1 MTSLIINIFEDNF
14 FEQCIDSSFLD
25 IKCIIG
31 NSYLLLSLIICILNL
46 IALYK
51 LSNFYKKINLET
63 NLILFSIFQIIILQ
77 LVIIT
82 SYEILIEFFNFF
94 QIFVVTLI
102 IRKFIIISKQNT
114 NPLKKNGLFILLN
127 TINILFFGFY
137 IMFLFKNNK
146 DDCFSIILTY
156 ILFYIL
162 VSIVL
167 IVYSK
172 TLLNLIMKIRNKE
185 IKSTSQSTI
194 EYSNE
199 KINKLVS
206 IPNDDNLTNNSD
218 DINQECI
225 FYSMRKKQIKPLYT
239 INIICS
245 FLEFFLI
252 FSLLIIP
259 LNNFEQSQFKIIPNS
274 IIDIIIFYLYLF
286 ICLFNVSEN
295 YICFFWIIRNEFS
308 TNYKRKG
315 KNNQERIL
323 DNKDIKRETI
333 SMKQEEPDQEQ
344 LNYFIENSLKNAPK
358 KIEKSIYMS
367 SFEDI
372 SEAQNNI
379 SDTNNSKELE
389 NKKNEKHIGEDLN
402 NKELLKPL
410 NDNNIN
416 RESIPSNMESLY
428 GINRLTT
435 NSSSQMY

>member
-14 FEQCIDSSFLD
+14 FGQCMDSSFLD

-31 NSYLLLSLIICILNL
+31 SSYLILSLIICLLNI

-51 LSNFYKKINLET
+51 LSHFYKKINFET

-77 LVIIT
+77 IVVIT
-82 SYEILIEFFNFF
+82 AYELLIEFFNFF

-102 IRKFIIISKQNT
+102 IRKFIIISKQNS

-127 TINILFFGFY
+127 TVNILFFGFY

-146 DDCFSIILTY
+146 DDCYSIILTY

-162 VSIVL
+162 ASIVL
-167 IVYSK
+167 IIYSK

-185 IKSTSQSTI
+185 IKSTSQSI
-194 EYSNE
+194 KESSNE
-199 KINKLVS
+199 KLNELIS
-206 IPNDDNLTNNSD
+206 IPNDDILTNNSD

-245 FLEFFLI
+245 FLEFSLI
-252 FSLLIIP
+252 FSLIIIP
-259 LNNFEQSQFKIIPNS
+259 SNNLEQTQFKIIPNS
-274 IIDIIIFYLYLF
+274 IKDIIIFYLYLF

-308 TNYKRKG
+308 TNYARNG
-315 KNNQERIL
+315 KNSQDRIL

-333 SMKQEEPDQEQ
+333 SMKKEEPVQEQ
-344 LNYFIENSLKNAPK
+344 INYFIENNLKNDPK
-358 KIEKSIYMS
+358 KIEKSIYIS

-372 SEAQNNI
+372 SETQNNI
-379 SDTNNSKELE
+379 SDIKNSKELE
-389 NKKNEKHIGEDLN
+389 NNMNEKDNGVDLN
-402 NKELLKPL
+402 NKELFEPL
-410 NDNNIN
+410 NSNNID
-416 RESIPSNMESLY
+416 RESIPSNMESIY
-428 GINRLTT
+428 GINRLTIY
-435 NSSSQMY
+435 SSS

>member
-102 IRKFIIISKQNT
+102 IRKFIIISKQST

-137 IMFLFKNNK
+137 IMLLFKNNK
-146 DDCFSIILTY
+146 DDCYSIILTY

-167 IVYSK
+167 IIYSK

-185 IKSTSQSTI
+185 IKSTI
-194 EYSNE
+194 
-199 KINKLVS
+199 IL
-206 IPNDDNLTNNSD
+206 
-218 DINQECI
+218 
-225 FYSMRKKQIKPLYT
+225 QIILM
-239 INIICS
+239 I
-245 FLEFFLI
+245 LI
-252 FSLLIIP
+252 
-259 LNNFEQSQFKIIPNS
+259 
-274 IIDIIIFYLYLF
+274 
-286 ICLFNVSEN
+286 
-295 YICFFWIIRNEFS
+295 
-308 TNYKRKG
+308 
-315 KNNQERIL
+315 
-323 DNKDIKRETI
+323 
-333 SMKQEEPDQEQ
+333 
-344 LNYFIENSLKNAPK
+344 KNAFF
-358 KIEKSIYMS
+358 I
-367 SFEDI
+367 
-372 SEAQNNI
+372 
-379 SDTNNSKELE
+379 
-389 NKKNEKHIGEDLN
+389 
-402 NKELLKPL
+402 
-410 NDNNIN
+410 
-416 RESIPSNMESLY
+416 R
-428 GINRLTT
+428 
-435 NSSSQMY
+435 

>member
-1 MTSLIINIFEDNF
+1 M
-14 FEQCIDSSFLD
+14 DSSFLD

-31 NSYLLLSLIICILNL
+31 NSYLLFSLIICILNI

-51 LSNFYKKINLET
+51 LSHFYKKINFET

-77 LVIIT
+77 LVVIT

-102 IRKFIIISKQNT
+102 IRKFIIISKQNA

-127 TINILFFGFY
+127 TVNIIFFGFY
-137 IMFLFKNNK
+137 IMFLFNNNK
-146 DDCFSIILTY
+146 EDCYSIILTY

-167 IVYSK
+167 IIYSK

-185 IKSTSQSTI
+185 NKSASQSTI
-194 EYSNE
+194 ESLNE
-199 KINKLVS
+199 KLNQLIS
-206 IPNDDNLTNNSD
+206 NDDNLTNNPD

-245 FLEFFLI
+245 FLEFALI

-259 LNNFEQSQFKIIPNS
+259 LNNFEQTQFKIIPNS

-295 YICFFWIIRNEFS
+295 YICYFWIIRNEFS
-308 TNYKRKG
+308 TNSVRNGKIYK
-315 KNNQERIL
+315 NRIL

-333 SMKQEEPDQEQ
+333 SMKKEEPEQ
-344 LNYFIENSLKNAPK
+344 INYFIENSLKNDPK

-372 SEAQNNI
+372 SETQNNI
-379 SDTNNSKELE
+379 SDPQNLKELE
-389 NKKNEKHIGEDLN
+389 YNMNGKDIGVDLN
-402 NKELLKPL
+402 NKELLNPL
-410 NDNNIN
+410 NGYNID
-416 RESIPSNMESLY
+416 RESIPSNMESIY

-435 NSSSQMY
+435 YSSSQVY

>member
-82 SYEILIEFFNFF
+82 SYELLIELFNFF

-102 IRKFIIISKQNT
+102 IRKFIIISKQNS

-127 TINILFFGFY
+127 TVNILFFGFY

-146 DDCFSIILTY
+146 DDCYSIILTY

-167 IVYSK
+167 IIYSK
-172 TLLNLIMKIRNKE
+172 TLLNLIMKIRIKE
-185 IKSTSQSTI
+185 IKSTSQSTK
-194 EYSNE
+194 ESPNE
-199 KINKLVS
+199 KLNKLIS
-206 IPNDDNLTNNSD
+206 ISNDDILINNSD
-218 DINQECI
+218 DIKQECI

-245 FLEFFLI
+245 FLEFSLI
-252 FSLLIIP
+252 FSLIIFP
-259 LNNFEQSQFKIIPNS
+259 SNNLEQAQFKIIPNS
-274 IIDIIIFYLYLF
+274 IKDIIIFYLYLF

-308 TNYKRKG
+308 TNYVGKG
-315 KNNQERIL
+315 KNNQDRIL

-333 SMKQEEPDQEQ
+333 SMKQEEPVQEQ
-344 LNYFIENSLKNAPK
+344 INYFIESNLKNDPK
-358 KIEKSIYMS
+358 KIEKSIYIS

-372 SEAQNNI
+372 SETQNNI
-379 SDTNNSKELE
+379 SDIKNSKELE
-389 NKKNEKHIGEDLN
+389 TNMNEKDNGVDLN
-402 NKELLKPL
+402 NIELFEPL
-410 NDNNIN
+410 NGNNID
-416 RESIPSNMESLY
+416 RESIPSNMGSIY

-435 NSSSQMY
+435 YSSSQMY

>member
-14 FEQCIDSSFLD
+14 FEKCMDSSFLD

-31 NSYLLLSLIICILNL
+31 NSYLLFSLIICILNI

-51 LSNFYKKINLET
+51 LSHFYKKINFEIY
-63 NLILFSIFQIIILQ
+63 LILFSIFQIIILQ
-77 LVIIT
+77 LVVIT

-102 IRKFIIISKQNT
+102 IRKFIIILKQNT

-127 TINILFFGFY
+127 TVNILFFGFY

-146 DDCFSIILTY
+146 DDCYSIILTY

-172 TLLNLIMKIRNKE
+172 TLLNLFMKIRNKE
-185 IKSTSQSTI
+185 NKSGSQSTI
-194 EYSNE
+194 ESSNE
-199 KINKLVS
+199 KLNQLVS
-206 IPNDDNLTNNSD
+206 KDDNLTNNSD

-245 FLEFFLI
+245 FLEFVLI

-259 LNNFEQSQFKIIPNS
+259 LNNFEQNQFKIIPNS
-274 IIDIIIFYLYLF
+274 IIDIIISYLYLF

-308 TNYKRKG
+308 TYSVRNG
-315 KNNQERIL
+315 KIYQNRIL

-333 SMKQEEPDQEQ
+333 SMKQEEPEQ
-344 LNYFIENSLKNAPK
+344 VNYFIENSLKNDPK

-372 SEAQNNI
+372 SEAQNNF
-379 SDTNNSKELE
+379 SDTQNLKEFENNMNGKD
-389 NKKNEKHIGEDLN
+389 IGVELN
-402 NKELLKPL
+402 NKELLNPL
-410 NDNNIN
+410 NGNNIN
-416 RESIPSNMESLY
+416 RESIPSNMESIY
-428 GINRLTT
+428 GINRLTIY
-435 NSSSQMY
+435 SSSQVY

>member
-14 FEQCIDSSFLD
+14 FEKCKDSSFVD
-25 IKCIIG
+25 VKCIIG
-31 NSYLLLSLIICILNL
+31 NSYLLFSLIFCFLNI

-51 LSNFYKKINLET
+51 LSHFYKKINFET

-77 LVIIT
+77 LVVIT

-127 TINILFFGFY
+127 TVNILFFGFY

-146 DDCFSIILTY
+146 DDCYSIILTY

-167 IVYSK
+167 IIYSK

-185 IKSTSQSTI
+185 NKSASQSTI
-194 EYSNE
+194 ESSNE
-199 KINKLVS
+199 KLNQLVS
-206 IPNDDNLTNNSD
+206 NDDNLTNNSD

-245 FLEFFLI
+245 FLEFALI
-252 FSLLIIP
+252 FSLFIIP
-259 LNNFEQSQFKIIPNS
+259 LNNFEQTQFKIIPNS

-308 TNYKRKG
+308 TNSVRNG
-315 KNNQERIL
+315 KIYQNRIL

-333 SMKQEEPDQEQ
+333 SMKQEEPEQ
-344 LNYFIENSLKNAPK
+344 VNYFIENSLKNDPK

-372 SEAQNNI
+372 SETQNNI
-379 SDTNNSKELE
+379 SDTQNLKELE
-389 NKKNEKHIGEDLN
+389 YNMNGKDIEVELN
-402 NKELLKPL
+402 NKELLNPL
-410 NDNNIN
+410 NGNNID
-416 RESIPSNMESLY
+416 RESIPSNMESIY

-435 NSSSQMY
+435 YSSSQAY